1 MIAHE
6 CGHNAFSNNKTL
18 QDTVGYVLHSA
29 LLVPYFS
36 WQRSHAVH
44 HARTNHLS
52 LGETHVPYVRG
63 DNPEHINKGGPK
75 LKVRDFM
82 MSIGPIGNIFYG
94 VARCFTHLVF
104 GWPAYLLWGA
114 TGGPVRGTTNHFNPW
129 AGVQEKDALFPGK
142 WKKMVLFSDIGC
154 VATFAALVAWGL
166 SVGSV
171 WPPLALYAAPLVF
184 TNCWL
189 VLYTWLQHTDVDIP
203 HYAKDTWVWAKG
215 AFSTVDRPYG
225 AILDFLHHRIG
236 STHVAHH
243 VSHEIPH
250 YNAVKATEA
259 LKETYPKLYLYDPTN
274 IWVALWRVCTKCTA
288 VERRTDSKMVEKDM
302 YVFVN

>member
-1 MIAHE
+1 MFQSAAATAAH
-6 CGHNAFSNNKTL
+6 
-18 QDTVGYVLHSA
+18 
-29 LLVPYFS
+29 
-36 WQRSHAVH
+36 
-44 HARTNHLS
+44 
-52 LGETHVPYVRG
+52 
-63 DNPEHINKGGPK
+63 
-75 LKVRDFM
+75 
-82 MSIGPIGNIFYG
+82 
-94 VARCFTHLVF
+94 
-104 GWPAYLLWGA
+104 
-114 TGGPVRGTTNHFNPW
+114 
-129 AGVQEKDALFPGK
+129 
-142 WKKMVLFSDIGC
+142 
-154 VATFAALVAWGL
+154 AA
-166 SVGSV
+166 
-171 WPPLALYAAPLVF
+171 AAPSQPQPFPTAVEVPWMLWINMGRQFLTLREAYAMRLVSKA
-184 TNCWL
+184 
-189 VLYTWLQHTDVDIP
+189 WLQHTDVDIP